1 MTARSIR
8 YRFNETNNIWP
19 GFVDVLAT
27 LLIVIIFVLMVFTV
41 SQIYLSD
48 AISGRD
54 KALENLRSQISKL
67 SKILVIETKEKQQA
81 LSSLKQTQ
89 DNLIQTESDL
99 KTQEMFSQD
108 LQSDIAKKES
118 ELFVQDQNILALS
131 DQIKELLVEL
141 RIVAK
146 ALETYEGVEI
156 ASLNIDGLGE
166 RINKALATRIDQLNQ
181 LNEDLDEVNIALAR
195 SETNLQ
201 KKIDALDIANTEL
214 AFNKTELE
222 NKIDALDIANTE
234 LAFNK
239 TELENKIDA
248 LDIANTELAFNKTEL
263 ENKID
268 ALDIANTELAFNKTE
283 LENKIDALDIA
294 NTELA
299 FNKTELENKIDAL
312 DIANTELA
320 FNKTELE
327 NKIDALDI
335 ANTELAFNKTELE
348 KTIKELNNLNSNLMS
363 INESLGLGDAD
374 LLEQLAAIQKKND
387 ELVSL
392 NDLLKDSQKET
403 EQALQ
408 IIERVN
414 EELVLKDE
422 ALQEQ
427 IMQYQ
432 EITKDLLAINDS
444 LGLEDASLIEQL
456 ETIRSKN
463 KKLAELNL
471 NLVEKDNAIFSLRG
485 KILEL
490 NNVLALSEEKQLT
503 QQSQIA
509 ELSQSLNLLKEE
521 KTTIKEKSTASI
533 KEMEMRS
540 AETLKQVAFLTE
552 EIEALKNEI
561 TLLNA
566 ALEYSEQTLLTKE
579 LKIEVLGERLNKA
592 LTSKVFEL
600 QKYRSEF
607 FGKLQ
612 LILGDRKDI
621 KIVGDRFIF
630 ESELL
635 FDSASANL
643 QSVGMEKLK
652 QIGLTLMDS
661 TKNIPDDIDWIIQV
675 EGHTDKRP
683 IKTAQYPSNWELST
697 ARANSVLN
705 LLLDLGFAPNRLS
718 AAGYG
723 EFYPLTD
730 GDSYEDLQQNR
741 RIELKLT
748 SR

>member
-1 MTARSIR
+1 MSARSIR
-8 YRFNETNNIWP
+8 YRLNETNNIWP

-27 LLIVIIFVLMVFTV
+27 LLIVIIFVLMIFTV

-54 KALENLRSQISKL
+54 KALENLRSQINEL
-67 SKILVIETKEKQQA
+67 SKILVIEKKEKQQV
-81 LSSLKQTQ
+81 LTSLEQTQ
-89 DNLIQTESDL
+89 DQLAQTESDL
-99 KTQEMFSQD
+99 RTQEMYSQG

-118 ELFVQDQNILALS
+118 ELFIQDQNILALS

-146 ALETYEGVEI
+146 ALETYEGAEI
-156 ASLNIDGLGE
+156 ASLNTEGLGE

-181 LNEDLDEVNIALAR
+181 LNEDLDEVNIVLAQ

-201 KKIDALDIANTEL
+201 NKINDLDIANTEL
-214 AFNKTELE
+214 ALNKTELQNKINDLDIANTELALNKTELE
-222 NKIDALDIANTE
+222 NKIE
-234 LAFNK
+234 
-239 TELENKIDA
+239 
-248 LDIANTELAFNKTEL
+248 
-263 ENKID
+263 
-268 ALDIANTELAFNKTE
+268 
-283 LENKIDALDIA
+283 
-294 NTELA
+294 
-299 FNKTELENKIDAL
+299 
-312 DIANTELA
+312 
-320 FNKTELE
+320 
-327 NKIDALDI
+327 
-335 ANTELAFNKTELE
+335 
-348 KTIKELNNLNSNLMS
+348 ELNNLNSNLMS

-374 LLEQLAAIQKKND
+374 LVEQLAAIQKKND

-392 NDLLKDSQKET
+392 NALLQDSQKET
-403 EQALQ
+403 EQALK
-408 IIERVN
+408 IIAQVN

-427 IMQYQ
+427 IVQYQ

-456 ETIRSKN
+456 EAIRSKN
-463 KKLAELNL
+463 EKLAELNL

-490 NNVLALSEEKQLT
+490 NNILALSEEKQLT

-521 KTTIKEKSTASI
+521 KTTIQEESTASI
-533 KEMEMRS
+533 KEMKMRS
-540 AETLKQVAFLTE
+540 TETLKQVAFLTE

-561 TLLNA
+561 ILLNA

-643 QSVGMEKLK
+643 QSAGMEKLK
-652 QIGLTLMDS
+652 QIGLTLMD
-661 TKNIPDDIDWIIQV
+661 TTQDIPADIDWIIQV
-675 EGHTDKRP
+675 EGHTDKRS
-683 IKTAQYPSNWELST
+683 IKTVQYPSNWELST
-697 ARANSVLN
+697 ARANSVLK
-705 LLLDLGFAPNRLS
+705 LLLDLGFAPHRLS

-723 EFYPLTD
+723 EFYPLSD
-730 GDSYEDLQQNR
+730 GDSDEDLQQNR

>member
-1 MTARSIR
+1 MSARSIR
-8 YRFNETNNIWP
+8 YRLNETNNIWP

-27 LLIVIIFVLMVFTV
+27 LLIVIIFVLMIFTV

-54 KALENLRSQISKL
+54 KALENLRSQINEL
-67 SKILVIETKEKQQA
+67 SKILVIEKKEKQQV
-81 LSSLKQTQ
+81 LTSLEQTQ
-89 DNLIQTESDL
+89 DQLAQTESDL
-99 KTQEMFSQD
+99 RTQEMYSQG

-118 ELFVQDQNILALS
+118 ELFIQDQNILALS

-146 ALETYEGVEI
+146 ALETYEGAEI
-156 ASLNIDGLGE
+156 ASLNTEGLGE

-181 LNEDLDEVNIALAR
+181 LNEDLDEVNIALAQ

-201 KKIDALDIANTEL
+201 NKINDLDIANTEL
-214 AFNKTELE
+214 ALNKTELE
-222 NKIDALDIANTE
+222 NKIE
-234 LAFNK
+234 
-239 TELENKIDA
+239 
-248 LDIANTELAFNKTEL
+248 
-263 ENKID
+263 
-268 ALDIANTELAFNKTE
+268 
-283 LENKIDALDIA
+283 
-294 NTELA
+294 
-299 FNKTELENKIDAL
+299 
-312 DIANTELA
+312 
-320 FNKTELE
+320 
-327 NKIDALDI
+327 
-335 ANTELAFNKTELE
+335 
-348 KTIKELNNLNSNLMS
+348 ELNNLNSNLMS

-374 LLEQLAAIQKKND
+374 LVEQLAAIQKKND

-392 NDLLKDSQKET
+392 NALLQDSQKET
-403 EQALQ
+403 EQALK
-408 IIERVN
+408 IIEQVN

-427 IMQYQ
+427 IVQYQ

-456 ETIRSKN
+456 EAIRSKN
-463 KKLAELNL
+463 EKLAELNL

-490 NNVLALSEEKQLT
+490 NNILALSEEKQLT

-521 KTTIKEKSTASI
+521 KTTIQEESRASV

-540 AETLKQVAFLTE
+540 TETLKQVAFLTE
-552 EIEALKNEI
+552 EIDALKNEI

-643 QSVGMEKLK
+643 QSAGTEKLK
-652 QIGLTLMDS
+652 QIGLTLMD
-661 TKNIPDDIDWIIQV
+661 TTQDIPADIDWIIQV
-675 EGHTDKRP
+675 EGHTDKRS
-683 IKTAQYPSNWELST
+683 IKTVQYPSNWELST
-697 ARANSVLN
+697 ARANSVLK
-705 LLLDLGFAPNRLS
+705 LLLDLGFAPHRLS

-723 EFYPLTD
+723 EFYPLSD
-730 GDSYEDLQQNR
+730 GDSDEDLQQNR